1 VGGFIA
7 LAVVELLLLIYVFA
21 KLLSFRAHKKRQNPA
36 SSSAV
41 RFHTCGTIINFDVQ
55 GFPLAHSL
63 ALFLLLDPSI
73 SVLWFLL
80 ELGAFQFVELVIVL
94 QQLPIRT
101 TTELPSLILGSPMQL
116 LQLGCCSAICF
127 RIRVMKKSELLL
139 LVPICKQRRSNE

>member
-1 VGGFIA
+1 V
-7 LAVVELLLLIYVFA
+7 LTRNNKTLL
-21 KLLSFRAHKKRQNPA
+21 

-63 ALFLLLDPSI
+63 ALFLLLDLSL

-80 ELGAFQFVELVIVL
+80 ELGAFQFVELVIIL

-116 LQLGCCSAICF
+116 LQLGCCCCHLFQSF
-127 RIRVMKKSELLL
+127 L
-139 LVPICKQRRSNE
+139 QFQN

>member
-1 VGGFIA
+1 MSVVSFVGGFIA

-21 KLLSFRAHKKRQNPA
+21 KLLSFRAHKKQQNPA

-63 ALFLLLDPSI
+63 ALFLLLDLSL

-94 QQLPIRT
+94 QQLPIRR
-101 TTELPSLILGSPMQL
+101 TTELPSL
-116 LQLGCCSAICF
+116 
-127 RIRVMKKSELLL
+127 K
-139 LVPICKQRRSNE
+139 